1 MARSREAPG
10 VAAAAVA
17 AAERRLSGGGAGALP
32 PTELAKTLLECKDEL
47 AAMKQFTAAGAA
59 NAGKGSAAAV
69 AGAKKAVGA
78 FAHTLLTKEIARHR
92 RDKSVPL
99 LAACCVA
106 ETLRLYA
113 PLAPFSDSQFCEV
126 LRLYTSALGHGLSDP
141 SRSTLYGWALD
152 LVRSCIE
159 TRAVVVFLD
168 LDADEALVR
177 LFEALF
183 DCVVGAEHSS
193 EALDSIASLMAIL
206 VTEMDDVS
214 QPLLDVILGNL
225 LKAPT
230 HALEAGAAGGG
241 GGGGGGGAHAPEAG
255 TIAAAAGASA
265 PAWLA
270 RALLER
276 CEDKLD
282 APIARFLRSAIEGD
296 NRSEAGQSDLRR
308 EYRRV
313 VLAVHAVQPRLLL
326 HVLPALQSELEVED
340 LDSRSEA
347 VATLGRVF
355 AAPPRDGVDTAVDYK
370 LTLFKEFLRR
380 FADRVPTVRVQML
393 EWGRKFLESRAAGAT
408 ARGAKKRGGGA
419 TGGAAAECAAAV
431 AERMAERLSDT
442 DDRVREAATSA
453 LLGAATSAGAGA
465 ISQQTLEAA
474 AERLADKRIGVRRA
488 ALSALAQLYRKQG
501 SASSPQHDRLGWVPG
516 RVLQALL
523 PSLGIAREVEELL
536 AGGMLMPAG
545 ASAAERAACWAF
557 ALAKLPRGFASA
569 EAKALLALLARKD
582 EGRVALLAFLR
593 SNPAGKAKEGVDCA
607 ALAERAGRL
616 AGGDAMGETLAMAA
630 GTVRDARVW
639 RRSLEAC
646 DAEAPVAKA
655 AEARADALSRLGGKH
670 SAAQALRRCLSF
682 ASYDVLDCEMAEAAV
697 CALERGAKAGNAGRA
712 YVNAHCMLLRA
723 IAAGSPELLESRAE
737 RLASLAAGKDKFTAR
752 AAVNALAVLGT
763 SCKGARDAIAGAA
776 SELER
781 HALGEG
787 REAAKDAVVA
797 LSTLGGKVAVESLE
811 RVCAAAVEE
820 MSTGKGA
827 VLPGGARLP
836 SLLQAVACAAQRCS
850 EAYAPHEGA
859 FARFLV
865 QRVLSCPCGEEGDP
879 DTVEECLAASR
890 AEGEDEDAMDEDVDD
905 AWDDVAT
912 PASTAHELAIK
923 ALARSFDYEVNTPA
937 GAQRAI
943 ALRRKGLAGAM
954 RVLHA
959 IITKGGE
966 LSPGLCGRGLR
977 GAGRRARCRVVAAKG
992 ILRLARRWDAAL
1004 PPALLHE
1011 AALVVQDSSYDAR
1024 VAMLGAL
1031 RKRLLRGD
1039 LKARWAGALALSA
1052 VDVERDNADAGRAAL
1067 DRWASKRRR
1076 LLATRSVKDGNGAMA
1091 MNVAHLQPEASV
1103 AFLVHLLSHHPD
1115 YDYELSPPVDAA
1127 DAPFGSFQRVLACLL
1142 GTVLAPDA
1150 NASLVA
1156 GGGALHS
1163 VLALLRGIKRC
1174 SDKTAPHEDVGGPA
1188 ALAAARRLHVVAD
1201 VAITV
1206 AKALAARG
1214 GASGNAEDNEASLGG
1229 GIALPASLFTADT
1242 AQHKASTDGANLP
1255 PGFELLDLKGY
1266 MVADKKGAKKGAAA
1280 KATKTTKGGT
1290 KKAKTTIAEPAN
1302 DIDVE
1307 KATAGDEEGDTDDEE
1322 SEEEQEVLPVSRRA
1336 RAAAA
1341 AAQAAVADDPA
1352 GGSSSPPKRS
1362 RRGSG
1367 PEVDADAEDDEENEG
1382 AASPSKRARRGMA
1395 AGRAKKVSPPP
1406 AEAGATKARPLG
1418 DHNPAVAGTR
1428 RSTRASARA

>member
-1 MARSREAPG
+1 M
-10 VAAAAVA
+10 
-17 AAERRLSGGGAGALP
+17 
-32 PTELAKTLLECKDEL
+32 
-47 AAMKQFTAAGAA
+47 
-59 NAGKGSAAAV
+59 
-69 AGAKKAVGA
+69 
-78 FAHTLLTKEIARHR
+78 
-92 RDKSVPL
+92 
-99 LAACCVA
+99 
-106 ETLRLYA
+106 
-113 PLAPFSDSQFCEV
+113 
-126 LRLYTSALGHGLSDP
+126 
-141 SRSTLYGWALD
+141 
-152 LVRSCIE
+152 
-159 TRAVVVFLD
+159 
-168 LDADEALVR
+168 
-177 LFEALF
+177 
-183 DCVVGAEHSS
+183 
-193 EALDSIASLMAIL
+193 
-206 VTEMDDVS
+206 
-214 QPLLDVILGNL
+214 
-225 LKAPT
+225 
-230 HALEAGAAGGG
+230 
-241 GGGGGGGAHAPEAG
+241 
-255 TIAAAAGASA
+255 
-265 PAWLA
+265 
-270 RALLER
+270 
-276 CEDKLD
+276 
-282 APIARFLRSAIEGD
+282 
-296 NRSEAGQSDLRR
+296 
-308 EYRRV
+308 
-313 VLAVHAVQPRLLL
+313 
-326 HVLPALQSELEVED
+326 
-340 LDSRSEA
+340 
-347 VATLGRVF
+347 
-355 AAPPRDGVDTAVDYK
+355 
-370 LTLFKEFLRR
+370 
-380 FADRVPTVRVQML
+380 
-393 EWGRKFLESRAAGAT
+393 
-408 ARGAKKRGGGA
+408 
-419 TGGAAAECAAAV
+419 
-431 AERMAERLSDT
+431 
-442 DDRVREAATSA
+442 
-453 LLGAATSAGAGA
+453 
-465 ISQQTLEAA
+465 
-474 AERLADKRIGVRRA
+474 RRA
-488 ALSALAQLYRKQG
+488 G
-501 SASSPQHDRLGWVPG
+501 P
-516 RVLQALL
+516 
-523 PSLGIAREVEELL
+523 
-536 AGGMLMPAG
+536 
-545 ASAAERAACWAF
+545 C
-557 ALAKLPRGFASA
+557 LAKLLQGFASA

-670 SAAQALRRCLSF
+670 SAGRRFAACRSRRTTSLTARWPRRPCAHSNAAPRQATP
-682 ASYDVLDCEMAEAAV
+682 AV
-697 CALERGAKAGNAGRA
+697 H
-712 YVNAHCMLLRA
+712 VNAHCMLLRA

-865 QRVLSCPCGEEGDP
+865 QRVLSCPCGEEGVP

-1206 AKALAARG
+1206 AKF
-1214 GASGNAEDNEASLGG
+1214 GAWRCVW
-1229 GIALPASLFTADT
+1229 
-1242 AQHKASTDGANLP
+1242 QC
-1255 PGFELLDLKGY
+1255 
-1266 MVADKKGAKKGAAA
+1266 
-1280 KATKTTKGGT
+1280 
-1290 KKAKTTIAEPAN
+1290 
-1302 DIDVE
+1302 
-1307 KATAGDEEGDTDDEE
+1307 
-1322 SEEEQEVLPVSRRA
+1322 
-1336 RAAAA
+1336 
-1341 AAQAAVADDPA
+1341 
-1352 GGSSSPPKRS
+1352 
-1362 RRGSG
+1362 
-1367 PEVDADAEDDEENEG
+1367 
-1382 AASPSKRARRGMA
+1382 
-1395 AGRAKKVSPPP
+1395 
-1406 AEAGATKARPLG
+1406 
-1418 DHNPAVAGTR
+1418 
-1428 RSTRASARA
+1428 